1 MCVSSKT
8 EKVQP
13 LFPLLTTIGHYNWL
27 YLIYYFATITQ
38 YADNLMAVQNAAM
51 GEGRGGKKRGYDPHN
66 DNESHGMG
74 GGESHDRSGKGG
86 KSDNKSGK
94 GGGKRHGK
102 SGGKSHSK
110 SGGKSHGKWSG
121 SKAKPTT
128 GHQKCA

>member
-1 MCVSSKT
+1 M
-8 EKVQP
+8 
-13 LFPLLTTIGHYNWL
+13 TTIGHYNWL

>member
-1 MCVSSKT
+1 
-8 EKVQP
+8 
-13 LFPLLTTIGHYNWL
+13 
-27 YLIYYFATITQ
+27 
-38 YADNLMAVQNAAM
+38 MAVQNAAM